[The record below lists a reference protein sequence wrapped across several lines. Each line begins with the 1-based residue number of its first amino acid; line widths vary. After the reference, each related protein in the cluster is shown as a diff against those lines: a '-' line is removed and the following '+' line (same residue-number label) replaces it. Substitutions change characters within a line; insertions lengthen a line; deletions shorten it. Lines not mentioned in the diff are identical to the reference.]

1 MKRKLLTLPRL
12 KPVTS
17 RLLPGLVLLLCVS
30 AGAQNLLK
38 NGDFEQP
45 LGPTNWTVK
54 YLFGGTNEFEIQDRI
69 RGASMYSQAS
79 ATKFFGGCFRPK
91 TLKLGHAYFTQTV
104 TNLTPGH
111 VYHYVG
117 NMREDWWKTPDDAL
131 RNKFLVF
138 MEVIGGQGNPLP
150 DGRFSMIATNNF
162 TDSSGNA
169 DTNIDAPYTYATGIW
184 RPFYAQQTPDANRKI
199 EIRIHYNKI
208 DFAIYDKTW
217 TSAAE
222 YDDIWLTFN
231 SFD

>member
-1 MKRKLLTLPRL
+1 MTPSRL
-12 KPVTS
+12 KPAIA
-17 RLLPGLVLLLCVS
+17 RLFLGLILLLCAS

-45 LGPTNWTVK
+45 LGATNWTVK

-79 ATKFFGGCFRPK
+79 ATRFFGGCFRPK

-104 TNLTPGH
+104 TNLNPGH

-117 NMREDWWKTPDDAL
+117 NMREDWWKAPDDAL
-131 RNKFLVF
+131 RNKFLVY
-138 MEVIGGQGNPLP
+138 MEVIGGQGTPLP

-162 TDSSGNA
+162 TDSAGNA

-184 RPFYAQQTPDANRKI
+184 RPFYAQQIPDANRKI
-199 EIRIHYNKI
+199 EVRIHYNKI

-231 SFD
+231 SFE